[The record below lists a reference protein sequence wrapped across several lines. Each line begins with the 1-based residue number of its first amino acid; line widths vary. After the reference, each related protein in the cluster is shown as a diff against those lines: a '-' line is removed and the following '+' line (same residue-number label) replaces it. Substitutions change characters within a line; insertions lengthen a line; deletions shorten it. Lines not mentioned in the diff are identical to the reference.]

1 MTTYV
6 STPQGFMNK
15 KTGEIEPFVN
25 RIYDDAN
32 PPPLPRINT
41 NDEQPALMS
50 MADGKMYTSKAA
62 MRESYKPGGNP
73 QGATFVEIGDDQSY
87 KKQAQTNRKPD
98 EKLIH
103 EATERAFADLNAG
116 RLGE

>member
-6 STPQGFMNK
+6 FTPEGLMDK
-15 KTGEIEPFVN
+15 ETGIVTPFN
-25 RIYDDAN
+25 RNAPIKM
-32 PPPLPRINT
+32 PRINT
-41 NDEQPALMS
+41 SDEQAPTMS

-87 KKQAQTNRKPD
+87 KKQAQANRKPD
-98 EKLIH
+98 ENLIR

>member
-1 MTTYV
+1 MTKYRW
-6 STPQGFMNK
+6 TPNGLENQD
-15 KTGEIEPFVN
+15 TGDIEPF
-25 RIYDDAN
+25 RHDA
-32 PPPLPRINT
+32 PVVLPRIHT
-41 NDEQPALMS
+41 GDEQEPLLS
-50 MADGKMYTSKAA
+50 MADGKMYTSKAK

-87 KKQAQTNRKPD
+87 KKQAQANRKPD
-98 EKLIH
+98 ENLIR

>member
-1 MTTYV
+1 MTKYRW
-6 STPQGFMNK
+6 TPNGLENQD
-15 KTGEIEPFVN
+15 TGDIEPFSH
-25 RIYDDAN
+25 DA
-32 PPPLPRINT
+32 PAVLPRIYT
-41 NDEQPALMS
+41 GDEQEAIMS
-50 MADGKMYTSKAA
+50 MADGKMYTSRAK

-87 KKQAQTNRKPD
+87 KKQAQANRKPD
-98 EKLIH
+98 ENLIR